1 MARVAGRCREGC
13 HGGGLIVGVG
23 GRVSLKKRGQ
33 NQRRQPKIVDTFP
46 WYCGT
51 ISIIEVEP

>member
-1 MARVAGRCREGC
+1 MLL
-13 HGGGLIVGVG
+13 GGVGKGVMVGLIVGVG

-46 WYCGT
+46 CYCGT